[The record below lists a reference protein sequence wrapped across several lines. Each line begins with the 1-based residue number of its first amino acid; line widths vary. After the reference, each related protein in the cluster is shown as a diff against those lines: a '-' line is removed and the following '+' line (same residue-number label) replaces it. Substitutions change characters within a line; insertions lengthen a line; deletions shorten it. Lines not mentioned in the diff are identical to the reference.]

1 MSGCLLSLFFLLF
14 FKKHMEENSKPSP
27 LQEQQ
32 ELPEIYLEDDA
43 EYLLAGDDEDEDEE
57 DENENEDD
65 WEDYDS
71 DEEDSE
77 YAEYETD
84 EDEEE
89 NGENG
94 ENGIPGTAT
103 GAISENHSNLD
114 PITKLILEHLGS
126 SQNPGIT
133 TTAAL
138 SEQGLALQA
147 AL

>member
-1 MSGCLLSLFFLLF
+1 
-14 FKKHMEENSKPSP
+14 MEENSKPSP
-27 LQEQQ
+27 LQEQQEEQQQQEQEQQQQQQ